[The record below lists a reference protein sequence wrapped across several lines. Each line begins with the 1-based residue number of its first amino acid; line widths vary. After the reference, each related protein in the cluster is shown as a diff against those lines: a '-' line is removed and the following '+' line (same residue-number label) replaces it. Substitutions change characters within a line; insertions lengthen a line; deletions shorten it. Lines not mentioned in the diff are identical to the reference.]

1 LDFTMCAE
9 IPIPDSWSKKR
20 KERAIRGEEWPVTT
34 PDLKNILWLAEDAL
48 KMVVYKDDKLICKH
62 NNIKRY
68 SVQPKIVITVA
79 PINGGAQP

>member
-1 LDFTMCAE
+1 MCAE